1 MHIES
6 SEWNNRIFFL
16 IVLYVI
22 TTGRAKLHAQ
32 RVQVSRVVGVLH
44 VEDLLEEDAV
54 LPARGHESQIAIR
67 RGG

>member
-32 RVQVSRVVGVLH
+32 RVQVSRAVGVLH

-54 LPARGHESQIAIR
+54 RSLMRIGQVLLVDY
-67 RGG
+67 